1 MIEGMLEDFFVV
13 KEEVN
18 DKTFKKEVADMVGL
32 YTSPDGADVATIT
45 AKVDKDLFIRYD
57 VLRRLFKRT
66 RRQDLEQFMRWSIER
81 CKSESKGLETFF
93 AKDKEEDEDAK
104 RNHK

>member
-1 MIEGMLEDFFVV
+1 MNEI
-13 KEEVN
+13 N

-32 YTSPDGADVATIT
+32 YTSPDGADVATINV
-45 AKVDKDLFIRYD
+45 KVDKDLLIRYD

-93 AKDKEEDEDAK
+93 AKDKEEDEDARRK
-104 RNHK
+104 HP